1 MSQTGWVGWVNENR
15 ALSAGYG
22 ICVAILITAVIGLT
36 VISPSSKKSKSPIQI
51 LAGTTTTVG
60 PEAGTTTS
68 VAATLPGS
76 PGASAN
82 GPGGTAG
89 PGSQGAINVPGLNQ
103 PGLAPC
109 SAQPDHETG
118 ITDTAVTIGEI
129 VSDVSVLP
137 QQLKPNYY
145 GLQAYLKLVNDA
157 GGICGRKINLVYS
170 NDQANPATHDYSSLI
185 HKVFSFVANSSL
197 QDSVDYQSDAP
208 FNPTATDN
216 GEYVPDIGG
225 LAYSY
230 GRNQSPWF
238 AGTVGSLSPS
248 LVGGGSV
255 QRLLAQASAGGN
267 ACKKAGVLYL
277 QEPTGASQDQARL
290 GGAALAAPW
299 GGNFG
304 ANNVKYYVTSLA
316 EPEPVYQQTVTQ
328 MMADGVNCAFTYDD
342 LGSDVTFA
350 RALNDQGVWPP
361 SKCHVRGSC
370 FGLVYVPFA
379 AYDPKFIAN
388 GGDGAL
394 SVTTFLPHVPLNE
407 QSSTAMKTYLNAL
420 KAISGATPSTFSL
433 VGYLSG
439 EMFAEALRA
448 CGGAPTRTCV
458 MGYAR
463 NLKNFDG
470 GGLEGPVTPFR
481 TTRVNCAGGCGSVF
495 PGHGIYDFKWIF
507 NCYVFVQVQDRSGT
521 RDFDRVAPSQGYQC
535 DNLMVGRG
543 SPA

>member
-1 MSQTGWVGWVNENR
+1 MSQRGWVGWVADNKVV
-15 ALSAGYG
+15 SAGYG
-22 ICVAILITAVIGLT
+22 VCVAIIITAVIGLT
-36 VISPSSKKSKSPIQI
+36 VISPASKKSKSPIQI
-51 LAGTTTTVG
+51 LAGTTTTAG
-60 PEAGTTTS
+60 PEAGTTTPVGGS
-68 VAATLPGS
+68 TLPGL
-76 PGASAN
+76 PGATGAAPN
-82 GPGGTAG
+82 GPGGSG
-89 PGSQGAINVPGLNQ
+89 PGLANVPGLGQ
-103 PGLAPC
+103 IGRVPC
-109 SAQPDHETG
+109 SPQADHETG
-118 ITDTAVTIGEI
+118 ITDTSVTIGEI

-208 FNPTATDN
+208 FNPTSTDN

-248 LVGGGSV
+248 LAGGGSLQTMV
-255 QRLLAQASAGGN
+255 NQAKAAGN
-267 ACKKAGVLYL
+267 PCRKAGVLYL
-277 QEPTGASQDQARL
+277 EEPTGASQDQARL

-304 ANNVKYYVTSLA
+304 ANVKYYVTSLA
-316 EPEPVYQQTVTQ
+316 EPEPVYQQTVAQ
-328 MMADGVNCAFTYDD
+328 MIADGVNCVFTYDD
-342 LGSDVTFA
+342 LGSDITFV

-361 SKCHVRGSC
+361 TKCHLSGSC

-394 SVTTFLPHVPLNE
+394 AVTSFLPHIPLNE
-407 QSSTAMKTYLNAL
+407 LSLPVMQSFLNAL
-420 KAISGATPSTFSL
+420 KAIPGATPSTFSMI
-433 VGYLSG
+433 GYLSG
-439 EMFAEALRA
+439 EMFAQALRS

-463 NLKNFDG
+463 SLKNFDG
-470 GGLEGPVTPFR
+470 GGLQGPITPFR
-481 TTRVNCAGGCGSVF
+481 TTRVDCHAGCGSVF
-495 PGHGIYDFKWIF
+495 PGHGVYDFKWIF
-507 NCYVFVQVQDRSGT
+507 TCYVMVRVQDRSGV
-521 RDFDRVAPSQGYQC
+521 RDFDRVLPAQGYQC
-535 DNLMVGRG
+535 DTLMVGRG